1 MDRLSQMATFV
12 KTVQLGSFSA
22 AADDLNLSPQPH
34 DRQINSWLYLRTIG
48 TEIAYSL
55 SSKCSRNNPAATD
68 NDSRDLTHTL
78 SSREAHGSSSLIAFA
93 PSIL

>member
-1 MDRLSQMATFV
+1 MI
-12 KTVQLGSFSA
+12 
-22 AADDLNLSPQPH
+22 DLH
-34 DRQINSWLYLRTIG
+34 LRAL
-48 TEIAYSL
+48 EPDIAHPL

-68 NDSRDLTHTL
+68 NASRDLTHTL